1 MENIIQIYVL
11 VLNSLIIKN
20 MAVYVFGIASVKY
33 GTAATGSNMPSG
45 AALTSL
51 PDTVKGSVTL
61 EESPGSTTKFYV
73 DQQASPVK
81 VVKTEEGEV
90 SAKMQFY
97 DLTFATVAALKGG
110 TGNASG
116 YTPATGFSQ
125 IELALEIATNSGHK
139 FQFYNASIEAHI
151 TGGGGRDKLLA
162 LELNAI
168 PQMTLDNTGSW
179 KISAF

>member
-1 MENIIQIYVL
+1 MSVL
-11 VLNSLIIKN
+11 V
-20 MAVYVFGIASVKY
+20 FGVKSVKY

-45 AALTSL
+45 IALTSL
-51 PDTVKGSVTL
+51 PNTVKGTVSL
-61 EESPGSTTKFYV
+61 EEGPGTTAKFFV

-81 VVKTEEGEV
+81 VIKTEEGEV
-90 SAKMQFY
+90 VASMQFY

-125 IELALEIATNSGHK
+125 IELALEIETDSGHK
-139 FQFYNASIEAHI
+139 FQMYNASIEAHL
-151 TGGGGRDKLLA
+151 TGGGGRDKLFA
-162 LELNAI
+162 LEMNAI
-168 PQMTLDNTGSW
+168 PQMTSDLTGSW